1 MEMEKKQKRMDELLK
16 SELKKEAAEILAEI
30 EQDAAMQNISV
41 PEAMDD
47 ELFQKIEEYDRQQ
60 AIYELLSDKDKEALR
75 LGKEMQM
82 LKENGTDEDDSM
94 PCVSE
99 TVHGEPDEASFGE
112 TACADKRIVRFSKK
126 KKVYLLVAAVA
137 VMVMGFGMTCIGG
150 TPFVSKIK
158 KQLIGEREM
167 VQIDTERE
175 DEGAVQLHEN
185 SEEVAYQAINEAFGI
200 NVVRIE
206 QKPSKMQFSSYGI
219 DKTLD
224 MAYMLYEYGK
234 DTVQYQISLDYGEQS
249 LGYDVEDPKKKS
261 ETIAVDGTNISIW
274 HYQIQD
280 NKEEY
285 VAQFENNSVQYMLRA
300 SMKKDRFVDILKNL
314 KIN

>member
-1 MEMEKKQKRMDELLK
+1 MEKKQKRMDELLK

-94 PCVSE
+94 PCASE
-99 TVHGEPDEASFGE
+99 MVHGEPDEASFAE

-167 VQIDTERE
+167 VKVNTDRRDGGAIGEFE
-175 DEGAVQLHEN
+175 DK
-185 SEEVAYQAINEAFGI
+185 EEEAYQKIGEAFGI
-200 NVVRIE
+200 DVVRIE
-206 QKPSKMQFSSYGI
+206 QKPLNMEFLSYGI

-224 MAYMLYEYGK
+224 MAYMLFEYDK
-234 DTVQYQISLDYGEQS
+234 CIIEYQIFMNFGEVS
-249 LGYDVEDPKKKS
+249 SGYDVEDKVLS
-261 ETIAVDGTNISIW
+261 QSITNI
-274 HYQIQD
+274 
-280 NKEEY
+280 EG
-285 VAQFENNSVQYMLRA
+285 
-300 SMKKDRFVDILKNL
+300 VDISIKEYEIEKNQTETVVQFREAEVDYFLNASISRSELEKIIKNL
-314 KIN
+314 KFY